1 MLLLVAWRCCWWCG
15 ATVGG
20 TVCGDVLLVLVVRY
34 RCWLCG
40 VVVGGMVWCCDVYNV
55 VLVRCDGVDGVV
67 VSWRCDV
74 GVLRCCNYHAAIF
87 LATCNHHVTISLP
100 DQTAR
105 HCITM
110 HYITFTLPNLPY
122 ITSHDITLLYTTLHY
137 HTRQYIKVHHTTLH
151 CISLHY
157 ITPHYTTLYY
167 VTSLYY
173 IT

>member
-67 VSWRCDV
+67 VSWRCD
-74 GVLRCCNYHAAIF
+74 A
-87 LATCNHHVTISLP
+87 
-100 DQTAR
+100 
-105 HCITM
+105 ITM
-110 HYITFTLPNLPY
+110 
-122 ITSHDITLLYTTLHY
+122 
-137 HTRQYIKVHHTTLH
+137 
-151 CISLHY
+151 
-157 ITPHYTTLYY
+157 
-167 VTSLYY
+167 
-173 IT
+173 